1 MVAATDS
8 SSQLGDTILY
18 QVQDEA
24 IGPFKC
30 CKKCVFGRHLREL
43 FAFLNHSL
51 GPSTNTSLQTEGA
64 PFAHYTCSV
73 GGWTHDQA
81 GCPDPLSDLWLVC
94 ASHVHGAAPSPS
106 QSSALCAE
114 NVLNS
119 RRSFADTI
127 TVFGK
132 VCICRK
138 KRMEKL
144 GPKDGHTCG
153 FLNWLQ
159 ELLYVFC
166 WFSPMRRYFFR
177 RLLGLS
183 RDIIEL
189 ICEGSWVCAQAGWPR
204 KQNHI
209 C

>member
-18 QVQDEA
+18 QVRDEA

-51 GPSTNTSLQTEGA
+51 GPSTNTPLQTEGA
-64 PFAHYTCSV
+64 PFAHYTRSV

-81 GCPDPLSDLWLVC
+81 GCPDPLSDLWWVC

-106 QSSALCAE
+106 QSSALRCVRKMFLIPGGGLQTPSLCLGRYVSAE
-114 NVLNS
+114 RNNW
-119 RRSFADTI
+119 
-127 TVFGK
+127 K
-132 VCICRK
+132 NW
-138 KRMEKL
+138 
-144 GPKDGHTCG
+144 PKDGQTCG

-166 WFSPMRRYFFR
+166 WFSPMRRYFSR
-177 RLLGLS
+177 HLWGLS

-189 ICEGSWVCAQAGWPR
+189 ICEGSWVCA
-204 KQNHI
+204 
-209 C
+209 